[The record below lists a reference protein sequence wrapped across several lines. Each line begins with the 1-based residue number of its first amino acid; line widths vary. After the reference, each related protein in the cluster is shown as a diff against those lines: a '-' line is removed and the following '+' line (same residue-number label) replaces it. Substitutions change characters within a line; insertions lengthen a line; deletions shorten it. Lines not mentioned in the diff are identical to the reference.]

1 MLLANSNYKINDI
14 VTLKLSNGE
23 ELVGKLAERTDT
35 EITLVR
41 PLVFTM
47 HPQNGQAMLVPWL
60 MSINPLGT
68 DPISINRSNILTITK
83 TMKDIADSY
92 IESTSGIVKAP
103 PGLVL

>member
-1 MLLANSNYKINDI
+1 MILANSNYEVNDI
-14 VTLKLSNGE
+14 VTLKLGNGE
-23 ELVGKLAERTDT
+23 ELVGKITKRTDT

-60 MSINPLGT
+60 MSINPMGT
-68 DPISINRSNILTITK
+68 DPISINRSNILTVTK